1 VSGVRRLAL
10 GLRGRAGIAAIV
22 SLGIAWG
29 LMMHSMGWAQ
39 TAFYAQTRA
48 LADGGTEIDRWHW
61 ETQDKA
67 WIERHYYSVKAPGLS
82 AFTLPA
88 YMGLDAIGARRWA
101 RDAARNAERTEHPRW
116 TFAASTARPFQ
127 EFGYSVERARRVWDR
142 IEVGAPM
149 VWALTL
155 VGAVIPAVL
164 MLLGVRWVADRIV
177 PGYGTAAA
185 VTLGLGTIVMTFGA
199 QYMSHVLAAALGFGA
214 FALLFRERR
223 GPARIALVAA
233 AGLVAGLAVTVEYP
247 LAVVGAVLFF
257 YAIDG
262 PFRLARGS
270 WYAAGA
276 VVGALPALLYN
287 WWSLGSPLRFAYGDA
302 IARAG
307 TSGHAEVGLNDD
319 GLFGITIPDP
329 TAAFDL
335 LVSSRGLVALTPV
348 IAMAVVGALLMLRT
362 RRGPEARVILA
373 IAAAYFV
380 YNAGYWLPFG
390 GGTPGPRFLI
400 PTLPFLAVG
409 LAVAYRRLPALT
421 LGLAIPSGVFMLA
434 GALTFPLIGDNGT
447 AIWVERLRD
456 ASLEHTLLSAL
467 GVTDAWL
474 AVAPVLVAAAAAVVL
489 AALATPATRIG
500 DVRPALAAVLGWAVI
515 AIVGPSAAGDPI
527 TPLSGGRETVQLI
540 AVAVAGSVA
549 TLVALRY
556 RERRA
561 ERAGAQLPG
570 TEPLLGERTS

>member
-1 VSGVRRLAL
+1 VGARVDRGALRR
-10 GLRGRAGIAAIV
+10 RAGIAAIV

-29 LMMHSMGWAQ
+29 LTMHAMGWAQ

-48 LADGGTEIDRWHW
+48 LADGETRIDRWHW

-67 WIERHYYSVKAPGLS
+67 WIDRHYYSVKAPGLS
-82 AFTLPA
+82 AVTAPA
-88 YMGLDAIGARRWA
+88 YLGLDAVGARKPA
-101 RDAARNAERTEHPRW
+101 RDAARNARRTEHPRW
-116 TFAASTARPFQ
+116 TLAAGSTPPYP
-127 EFGYSVERARRVWDR
+127 EFGFSSRRAGRVWDR
-142 IEVGAPM
+142 IEVEAPM

-155 VGAVIPAVL
+155 VGAVIPAI
-164 MLLGVRWVADRIV
+164 LLLVGVRWVADRIE

-185 VTLGLGTIVMTFGA
+185 VTLGLGTIVMTFA
-199 QYMSHVLAAALGFGA
+199 SQYMSHVLAAALGFAA

-223 GPARIALVAA
+223 GPAKLGLVGV
-233 AGLVAGLAVTVEYP
+233 AGLAAGLAVTVEYP
-247 LAVVGAVLFF
+247 LALVGVVLFA
-257 YAIDG
+257 YALDG
-262 PFRLARGS
+262 PFRAARCG

-276 VVGALPALLYN
+276 ILGALPALAYN

-319 GLFGITIPDP
+319 GVFGITIPDP
-329 TAAFDL
+329 IAAFEL
-335 LVSSRGLVALTPV
+335 LVASRGLLVLTPV
-348 IAMAVVGALLMLRT
+348 VAMAVVGAWLMRRT
-362 RRGPEARVILA
+362 RRRAEARVILA
-373 IAAAYFV
+373 VAAAYFV

-400 PTLPFLAVG
+400 PTLPFLALG

-447 AIWVERLRD
+447 WIWVERLRD
-456 ASLEHTLLSAL
+456 ASLEHTVLTAL

-474 AVAPVLVAAAAAVVL
+474 AVAPVLLAVAAAVALAAV
-489 AALATPATRIG
+489 ATPAARIG
-500 DVRPALAAVLGWAVI
+500 DARLALAAVLGWAAV
-515 AIVGPSAAGDPI
+515 AVVGPSAAGDPI
-527 TPLSGGRETVQLI
+527 TPLSGGRESVQLI
-540 AVAVAGSVA
+540 GLALVVSMVTVA
-549 TLVALRY
+549 ALRY

-561 ERAGAQLPG
+561 ERAAAQPPAR
-570 TEPLLGERTS
+570 EPALGERIS